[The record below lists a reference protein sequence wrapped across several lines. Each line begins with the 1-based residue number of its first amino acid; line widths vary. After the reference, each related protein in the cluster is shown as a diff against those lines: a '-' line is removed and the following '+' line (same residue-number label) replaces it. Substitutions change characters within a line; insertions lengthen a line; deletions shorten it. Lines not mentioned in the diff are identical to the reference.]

1 MYSAHGCQRRAS
13 DPLELELPT
22 TRIFVLGTE
31 PQLHVSISILSVPS
45 CPSTPTLLGC
55 FCVVVTVDNRMLS
68 KFFQG
73 WQKSLRDDTG
83 SKMEYVYMV
92 E

>member
-1 MYSAHGCQRRAS
+1 MNPNTNYSGPQRGG
-13 DPLELELPT
+13 DQGEN
-22 TRIFVLGTE
+22 LGGE
-31 PQLHVSISILSVPS
+31 DKNRKFGISMS
-45 CPSTPTLLGC
+45 CITCWL
-55 FCVVVTVDNRMLS
+55 MLS